1 MIIKNNIPLKNF
13 TTIRIGG
20 NSKKI
25 YFPES
30 MEDISD
36 LKKILLLPKTL
47 IIGKGSNIAFSD
59 NGYRSDIISLSKYG
73 KTQIS
78 IIDDKYISIAANVSC
93 ARLAKF
99 CYKKSIA
106 GFEFLHGIP
115 GTIGGALAMNAG
127 AFRKSIWNYVNS
139 VNVIN
144 KTGNI
149 ENILHKKIK
158 TSYRNVDKNNI
169 LLFIDAL
176 LVINKKQVFDKNL
189 LMEYSKHRSMT
200 QPVRQWSSGCI
211 FKNPSKDTPASLL
224 IDSLNISKRKI
235 GGIYISKKH
244 CNYFINDGNGSCE
257 DLTQLINHVSELIKK
272 KYNISLTREICIY
285 EYNHE

>member
-1 MIIKNNIPLKNF
+1 MIIKNNISLKNF

-30 MEDISD
+30 IEDISN
-36 LKKILLLPKTL
+36 LKKILLSPKTL

-59 NGYRSDIISLSKYG
+59 NGYKSDIISLSKYD
-73 KTQIS
+73 KTGIS
-78 IIDDKYISIAANVSC
+78 VIDDKYISITASVSC

-99 CYKKSIA
+99 CHKQSIA

-127 AFRKSIWNYVNS
+127 AFKQSIWNYVDS
-139 VNVIN
+139 VNIVN
-144 KTGNI
+144 KEGSIKNI
-149 ENILHKKIK
+149 SHKKIK

-169 LLFIDAL
+169 LLFLDVL
-176 LVINKKQVFDKNL
+176 LVINKNKVFDKNL
-189 LMEYSKHRSMT
+189 LMEYSRHRSMT
-200 QPVRQWSSGCI
+200 QPIKQWSSGCI
-211 FKNPSKDTPASLL
+211 FKNPSKDIPASSL
-224 IDSLNISKRKI
+224 IDSLEIKKRKI

-244 CNYFINDGNGSCE
+244 CNYFINDGSGSCE
-257 DLTQLINHVSELIKK
+257 DLVQLIKYVSELIKK
-272 KYNISLTREICIY
+272 KYNISVTREICIY
-285 EYNHE
+285 

>member
-1 MIIKNNIPLKNF
+1 MIIKNNISLKNF

-30 MEDISD
+30 IEDISN
-36 LKKILLLPKTL
+36 LKKILLSPKTL

-59 NGYRSDIISLSKYG
+59 NGYKSDIISLSKYN
-73 KTQIS
+73 KTGIS
-78 IIDDKYISIAANVSC
+78 VIDDKYISITASVSC

-99 CYKKSIA
+99 CHKQSIA

-127 AFRKSIWNYVNS
+127 AFKQSIWNYVDS
-139 VNVIN
+139 VNIVN
-144 KTGNI
+144 KEGSIKNI
-149 ENILHKKIK
+149 SHKKIK

-169 LLFIDAL
+169 LLFLDVL
-176 LVINKKQVFDKNL
+176 LVINKNKVFDKNL
-189 LMEYSKHRSMT
+189 LMEYSRHRSMT
-200 QPVRQWSSGCI
+200 QPIKQWSSGCI
-211 FKNPSKDTPASLL
+211 FKNPSKDIPASSL
-224 IDSLNISKRKI
+224 IDSLEIKKRKM

-244 CNYFINDGNGSCE
+244 CNYFINDGSGSCE
-257 DLTQLINHVSELIKK
+257 DLVQLIKYVSELIKK
-272 KYNISLTREICIY
+272 KYNISVTREICIY
-285 EYNHE
+285 

>member
-1 MIIKNNIPLKNF
+1 MIIQNNVALKNF

-30 MEDISD
+30 MEDIFS
-36 LKKILLLPKTL
+36 LKKTLLSPKTL

-59 NGYRSDIISLSKYG
+59 NGYKSDIVSLSKYS

-78 IIDDKYISIAANVSC
+78 VIDDKYISIAANISC

-99 CYKKSIA
+99 CHKKSIA

-127 AFRKSIWNYVNS
+127 AFKQSIWNHVHS
-139 VNVIN
+139 VNIIN

-149 ENILHKKIK
+149 DNIPYKKIK

-176 LVINKKQVFDKNL
+176 LIINKKKVFDKSL
-189 LMEYSKHRSMT
+189 LSEYSKHRSMM
-200 QPVRQWSSGCI
+200 QPVKQWSSGCI

-224 IDSLNISKRKI
+224 IDSLGIEKRKI
-235 GGIYISKKH
+235 GGIYVSRKH
-244 CNYFINDGNGSCE
+244 CNYFINDGSGSCE
-257 DLTQLINHVSELIKK
+257 DLIQLIKHVSELIRK

-285 EYNHE
+285 

>member
-1 MIIKNNIPLKNF
+1 MIIKNNISLKNF

-30 MEDISD
+30 IEDISN
-36 LKKILLLPKTL
+36 LKKILLSPKTL

-59 NGYRSDIISLSKYG
+59 NGYKSDIISLSKYD
-73 KTQIS
+73 KTGIS
-78 IIDDKYISIAANVSC
+78 VIDDKYISITASVSC

-99 CYKKSIA
+99 CHKQSIA

-127 AFRKSIWNYVNS
+127 AFKQSIWNYVDS
-139 VNVIN
+139 VNIVN
-144 KTGNI
+144 KEGSIKNMS
-149 ENILHKKIK
+149 HKKIK

-169 LLFIDAL
+169 LLFLDVL
-176 LVINKKQVFDKNL
+176 LVINKNKVFDKNL
-189 LMEYSKHRSMT
+189 LMEYSRHRSMT
-200 QPVRQWSSGCI
+200 QPIKQWSSGCI
-211 FKNPSKDTPASLL
+211 FKNPSKDIPASSL
-224 IDSLNISKRKI
+224 IDSLEIKKRKI

-244 CNYFINDGNGSCE
+244 CNYFINDGSGSCE
-257 DLTQLINHVSELIKK
+257 DLVQLIKYVSELIKK
-272 KYNISLTREICIY
+272 KYNISVTREICIY
-285 EYNHE
+285 

>member
-1 MIIKNNIPLKNF
+1 MIIQNNIALKNF

-30 MEDISD
+30 MKDIFS
-36 LKKILLLPKTL
+36 LKKTLLSSKTL

-59 NGYRSDIISLSKYG
+59 NGYKSDIVSLSKYS

-78 IIDDKYISIAANVSC
+78 IVDEKYISIAANISC

-99 CYKKSIA
+99 CHKKSIA

-127 AFRKSIWNYVNS
+127 AFKQSIWNHVHS
-139 VNVIN
+139 VNVVN
-144 KTGNI
+144 KTGDIDNI
-149 ENILHKKIK
+149 SHKKIK

-176 LVINKKQVFDKNL
+176 LIINKKKVFDKSL
-189 LMEYSKHRSMT
+189 LSEYSKHRSMT
-200 QPVRQWSSGCI
+200 QPVKQWSSGCI
-211 FKNPSKDTPASLL
+211 FRNPSKDTPASLL
-224 IDSLNISKRKI
+224 IDSLGIEKRKI

-244 CNYFINDGNGSCE
+244 CNYFINDGSGSCE
-257 DLTQLINHVSELIKK
+257 DLIQLIKYVSELIRK
-272 KYNISLTREICIY
+272 KYNISLEREICIY
-285 EYNHE
+285 

>member
-1 MIIKNNIPLKNF
+1 MIIKNNISLKNF

-30 MEDISD
+30 IEDISN
-36 LKKILLLPKTL
+36 LKKILLSPKTL

-59 NGYRSDIISLSKYG
+59 NGYKSDIISLSKYDKRG
-73 KTQIS
+73 IS
-78 IIDDKYISIAANVSC
+78 VIDDKYISITASISC

-99 CYKKSIA
+99 CHKQSIA

-127 AFRKSIWNYVNS
+127 AFKQSIWNYVDS
-139 VNVIN
+139 VNIVN
-144 KTGNI
+144 KEGSIKNMS
-149 ENILHKKIK
+149 HKKIK

-169 LLFIDAL
+169 LLFLDVL
-176 LVINKKQVFDKNL
+176 LVINKNKVFDKNL
-189 LMEYSKHRSMT
+189 LMEYSRHRSMT
-200 QPVRQWSSGCI
+200 QPIKQWSSGCI
-211 FKNPSKDTPASLL
+211 FKNPSKDIPASSL
-224 IDSLNISKRKI
+224 IDSLEIKKRKM

-244 CNYFINDGNGSCE
+244 CNYFINDGSGSCE
-257 DLTQLINHVSELIKK
+257 DLVQLIKYVSELIKK
-272 KYNISLTREICIY
+272 EYNISVTREICIY
-285 EYNHE
+285 

>member
-1 MIIKNNIPLKNF
+1 MIIKNNISLKNF

-30 MEDISD
+30 IEDISN
-36 LKKILLLPKTL
+36 LKKILLSPKTL

-59 NGYRSDIISLSKYG
+59 NGYKSDIISLSKYDKRG
-73 KTQIS
+73 IS
-78 IIDDKYISIAANVSC
+78 VIDDKYISITASVSC

-99 CYKKSIA
+99 CHKQSIA

-127 AFRKSIWNYVNS
+127 AFKQSIWNYVDS
-139 VNVIN
+139 VNIVN
-144 KTGNI
+144 KEGSIKNI
-149 ENILHKKIK
+149 SHKKIK

-169 LLFIDAL
+169 LLFLDVL
-176 LVINKKQVFDKNL
+176 LVINKNKVFDKNL
-189 LMEYSKHRSMT
+189 LMEYSRHRSMT
-200 QPVRQWSSGCI
+200 QPIKQWSSGCI
-211 FKNPSKDTPASLL
+211 FKNPSKDIPASSL
-224 IDSLNISKRKI
+224 IDSLEIKKRKI

-244 CNYFINDGNGSCE
+244 CNYFVNDGSGSCE
-257 DLTQLINHVSELIKK
+257 DLVQLIKYVSELIKK
-272 KYNISLTREICIY
+272 KYNISVTREICIY
-285 EYNHE
+285 

>member
-1 MIIKNNIPLKNF
+1 MIIQNNIALKNF

-30 MEDISD
+30 MEDIFS
-36 LKKILLLPKTL
+36 LKKTLLSPKTL

-59 NGYRSDIISLSKYG
+59 NGYKSDIVSLSKYS

-78 IIDDKYISIAANVSC
+78 VIDDKYISIAANISC

-99 CYKKSIA
+99 CHKKSIA

-127 AFRKSIWNYVNS
+127 AFKQSIWNHVHS
-139 VNVIN
+139 VNIIN

-149 ENILHKKIK
+149 DNISYKKIK

-176 LVINKKQVFDKNL
+176 LIINKKKVFDKSL
-189 LMEYSKHRSMT
+189 LSEYSKHRSMT
-200 QPVRQWSSGCI
+200 QPIKQWSSGCI
-211 FKNPSKDTPASLL
+211 FRNPSKDTPASLL
-224 IDSLNISKRKI
+224 IDSLGIEKRKI
-235 GGIYISKKH
+235 GGIYVSRKH
-244 CNYFINDGNGSCE
+244 CNYFINDGSGSCE
-257 DLTQLINHVSELIKK
+257 DLIQLIEHVSELIRK

-285 EYNHE
+285 

>member
-1 MIIKNNIPLKNF
+1 MIIQNNIALKNF

-30 MEDISD
+30 MEDIFS
-36 LKKILLLPKTL
+36 LKKTLLSPKTL
-47 IIGKGSNIAFSD
+47 IIGKGSNIVFSD
-59 NGYRSDIISLSKYG
+59 NGYKSDIISLSEYS

-78 IIDDKYISIAANVSC
+78 VIDDKYISIAANISC

-99 CYKKSIA
+99 CHKKSIA

-127 AFRKSIWNYVNS
+127 AFKQSIWNHVHS
-139 VNVIN
+139 VNIVN

-149 ENILHKKIK
+149 DNISHKKIK

-176 LVINKKQVFDKNL
+176 LIINKKKVFDKSL
-189 LMEYSKHRSMT
+189 LSEYSKHRSMT
-200 QPVRQWSSGCI
+200 QPVKQWSSGCI

-224 IDSLNISKRKI
+224 IDSLGIEKRKI

-244 CNYFINDGNGSCE
+244 CNYFINDGSGSCE
-257 DLTQLINHVSELIKK
+257 DLIQLIKYVSELIRK
-272 KYNISLTREICIY
+272 KYNISLEREICIY
-285 EYNHE
+285 

>member
-1 MIIKNNIPLKNF
+1 MIIKNNISLKNF

-30 MEDISD
+30 IEDISN
-36 LKKILLLPKTL
+36 LKKILLSPKTL

-59 NGYRSDIISLSKYG
+59 NGYKSDIISLSKYD
-73 KTQIS
+73 KTEIS
-78 IIDDKYISIAANVSC
+78 VIDDKYISITASVSC

-99 CYKKSIA
+99 CHKQSIA

-127 AFRKSIWNYVNS
+127 AFQQSIWNYVDS
-139 VNVIN
+139 VNIVN
-144 KTGNI
+144 KEGSIKNI
-149 ENILHKKIK
+149 SHKKIK

-169 LLFIDAL
+169 LLFLDVL
-176 LVINKKQVFDKNL
+176 LVINKNKVFDKNL
-189 LMEYSKHRSMT
+189 LMEYSRHRSMT
-200 QPVRQWSSGCI
+200 QPIKQWSSGCI
-211 FKNPSKDTPASLL
+211 FKNPSKGIPASSL
-224 IDSLNISKRKI
+224 IDSLEIKKRKI

-244 CNYFINDGNGSCE
+244 CNYFINDGSGSCE
-257 DLTQLINHVSELIKK
+257 DLVQLIKYVSELIKK
-272 KYNISLTREICIY
+272 KYNISVTREICIY
-285 EYNHE
+285 

>member
-1 MIIKNNIPLKNF
+1 MIIKNNVSLKNF

-30 MEDISD
+30 MEDISS
-36 LKKILLLPKTL
+36 LRKILLLPKTL

-59 NGYRSDIISLSKYG
+59 NGYKSDIISLSRYG

-78 IIDDKYISIAANVSC
+78 IIDEKYISVSANVSC
-93 ARLAKF
+93 ARFAKF
-99 CYKKSIA
+99 CHKKSIA

-127 AFRKSIWNYVNS
+127 AFRQSIWNYVDS
-139 VNVIN
+139 VNIIN
-144 KTGNI
+144 KAGNI
-149 ENILHKKIK
+149 DNILHKKIK
-158 TSYRNVDKNNI
+158 TSYRNVDKNNV

-176 LVINKKQVFDKNL
+176 LIINRKMVFDKNL
-189 LMEYSKHRSMT
+189 LEKYSKHRSMT
-200 QPVRQWSSGCI
+200 QPVKQWSSGCI

-224 IDSLNISKRKI
+224 IDSLGIVKRKI

-244 CNYFINDGNGSCE
+244 CNYFINDGSGSCE
-257 DLTQLINHVSELIKK
+257 DLMQLIEYVSELIKK

-285 EYNHE
+285 

>member
-1 MIIKNNIPLKNF
+1 MIIENNTSLKKF
-13 TTIRIGG
+13 TTIHIGG

-30 MEDISD
+30 IEDISN

-59 NGYRSDIISLSKYG
+59 NGYKSDIISLSKYDKRG
-73 KTQIS
+73 IS
-78 IIDDKYISIAANVSC
+78 VIDDKYISITASISC

-99 CYKKSIA
+99 CHKQSIA

-127 AFRKSIWNYVNS
+127 AFKQSIWNYVDS
-139 VNVIN
+139 VNIVN
-144 KTGNI
+144 KEGSIKNMS
-149 ENILHKKIK
+149 HKKIK

-169 LLFIDAL
+169 LLFLDVL
-176 LVINKKQVFDKNL
+176 LVINKNKVFDKNL
-189 LMEYSKHRSMT
+189 LMEYSRHRSMT
-200 QPVRQWSSGCI
+200 QPIKQWSSGCI
-211 FKNPSKDTPASLL
+211 FKNPSKDIPASSL
-224 IDSLNISKRKI
+224 IDSLEIKKRKM

-244 CNYFINDGNGSCE
+244 CNYFINDGSGSCE
-257 DLTQLINHVSELIKK
+257 DLVQLIKYVSELIKK
-272 KYNISLTREICIY
+272 KYNISVTREICIY
-285 EYNHE
+285 

>member
-1 MIIKNNIPLKNF
+1 MIIKNNVSLKNF

-30 MEDISD
+30 MEDISS
-36 LKKILLLPKTL
+36 LRKILLLPKTL

-59 NGYRSDIISLSKYG
+59 NGYKSDIISLSRYG

-78 IIDDKYISIAANVSC
+78 IIDEKYISVSANVSC
-93 ARLAKF
+93 AR
-99 CYKKSIA
+99 
-106 GFEFLHGIP
+106 FLHGIP

-127 AFRKSIWNYVNS
+127 AFRQSIWNYVDS
-139 VNVIN
+139 VNIIN
-144 KTGNI
+144 KAGNI
-149 ENILHKKIK
+149 DNILHKKIK
-158 TSYRNVDKNNI
+158 TSYRNVDKNNV

-176 LVINKKQVFDKNL
+176 LIINRKMVFDKNL
-189 LMEYSKHRSMT
+189 LEKYSKHRSMT
-200 QPVRQWSSGCI
+200 QPVKQWSSGCI

-224 IDSLNISKRKI
+224 IDSLGIVKRKI

-244 CNYFINDGNGSCE
+244 CNYFINDGSGSCE
-257 DLTQLINHVSELIKK
+257 DLMQLIEYVSELIKK

-285 EYNHE
+285 

>member
-1 MIIKNNIPLKNF
+1 MIIKNNISLKNF

-30 MEDISD
+30 IEDISN
-36 LKKILLLPKTL
+36 LKKILLSPKTL

-59 NGYRSDIISLSKYG
+59 NGYKSDIISLSKYD
-73 KTQIS
+73 KTEIS
-78 IIDDKYISIAANVSC
+78 VIDDKYISITASVSC

-99 CYKKSIA
+99 CHKQSIA

-127 AFRKSIWNYVNS
+127 AFKQSIWNYVDS
-139 VNVIN
+139 VNIVN
-144 KTGNI
+144 KEGSIKNI
-149 ENILHKKIK
+149 SHKKIK

-169 LLFIDAL
+169 LLFLDVL
-176 LVINKKQVFDKNL
+176 LVINKNKVFDKNL
-189 LMEYSKHRSMT
+189 LMEYSRHRSMT
-200 QPVRQWSSGCI
+200 QPIKQWSSGCI
-211 FKNPSKDTPASLL
+211 FKNPSKGIPASSL
-224 IDSLNISKRKI
+224 IDSLEIKKRKI

-244 CNYFINDGNGSCE
+244 CNYFVNDGSGSCE
-257 DLTQLINHVSELIKK
+257 DLVQLIKYVSELIKK
-272 KYNISLTREICIY
+272 KYNISVTREICIY
-285 EYNHE
+285 

>member
-1 MIIKNNIPLKNF
+1 MIIKNNISLKNF

-30 MEDISD
+30 IEDISN
-36 LKKILLLPKTL
+36 LKKILLSPKTL

-59 NGYRSDIISLSKYG
+59 NGYKSDIISLSKYD
-73 KTQIS
+73 KTEIS
-78 IIDDKYISIAANVSC
+78 VIDDKYISITASVSC

-99 CYKKSIA
+99 CHKQSIA

-127 AFRKSIWNYVNS
+127 AFKQSIWNYVDS
-139 VNVIN
+139 VNIVN
-144 KTGNI
+144 KEGSIKNI
-149 ENILHKKIK
+149 SHKKIK

-169 LLFIDAL
+169 LLFLDVL
-176 LVINKKQVFDKNL
+176 LVINKNKVFDKNL
-189 LMEYSKHRSMT
+189 LMEYSRHRSMT
-200 QPVRQWSSGCI
+200 QPIKQWSSGCI
-211 FKNPSKDTPASLL
+211 FKNPSKGIPASSL
-224 IDSLNISKRKI
+224 IDSLEIKKRKI

-244 CNYFINDGNGSCE
+244 CNYFINDGSGSCE
-257 DLTQLINHVSELIKK
+257 DLVQLIKYVSELIKK
-272 KYNISLTREICIY
+272 KYNISVTREICIY
-285 EYNHE
+285 

>member
-1 MIIKNNIPLKNF
+1 MIIKNNISLKNF

-30 MEDISD
+30 IEDISN
-36 LKKILLLPKTL
+36 LKKILLSPKTL

-59 NGYRSDIISLSKYG
+59 NGYKSDIISLSKYD
-73 KTQIS
+73 KTGIS
-78 IIDDKYISIAANVSC
+78 VIDDKYISITASVSC

-99 CYKKSIA
+99 CHKQSIA

-127 AFRKSIWNYVNS
+127 AFKQSIWNYVDS
-139 VNVIN
+139 VNIVN
-144 KTGNI
+144 KEGSIKNMS
-149 ENILHKKIK
+149 HKKIK

-169 LLFIDAL
+169 LLFLDVL
-176 LVINKKQVFDKNL
+176 LVINKNKVFDKNL
-189 LMEYSKHRSMT
+189 LMEYSRHRSMT
-200 QPVRQWSSGCI
+200 QPIKQWSSGCI
-211 FKNPSKDTPASLL
+211 FKNPSKDIPASSL
-224 IDSLNISKRKI
+224 IDSLEIKKRKM

-244 CNYFINDGNGSCE
+244 CNYFVNDGSGSCE
-257 DLTQLINHVSELIKK
+257 DLVQLIKYVSELIKK
-272 KYNISLTREICIY
+272 KYNISVTREICIY
-285 EYNHE
+285 

>member
-1 MIIKNNIPLKNF
+1 MIIKNNISLKNF

-30 MEDISD
+30 IEDISN
-36 LKKILLLPKTL
+36 LKKILLSPKTL

-59 NGYRSDIISLSKYG
+59 NGYKSDIISLSKYD
-73 KTQIS
+73 KTEIS
-78 IIDDKYISIAANVSC
+78 VIDDKYISITASVSC

-99 CYKKSIA
+99 CHKQSIA

-127 AFRKSIWNYVNS
+127 AFKQSIWNYVDS
-139 VNVIN
+139 VNIVN
-144 KTGNI
+144 KEGSIKNI
-149 ENILHKKIK
+149 SHKKIK

-169 LLFIDAL
+169 LLFLDVL
-176 LVINKKQVFDKNL
+176 LVINKNKVFDKNL
-189 LMEYSKHRSMT
+189 LMEYSRHRSMT
-200 QPVRQWSSGCI
+200 QPIKQWSSGCI
-211 FKNPSKDTPASLL
+211 FKNPSKDIPASSL
-224 IDSLNISKRKI
+224 IDSLEIKKRKI

-244 CNYFINDGNGSCE
+244 CNYFINDGSGSCE
-257 DLTQLINHVSELIKK
+257 DLVQLIKYVSELIKK
-272 KYNISLTREICIY
+272 KYNISVTREICIY
-285 EYNHE
+285 

>member
-1 MIIKNNIPLKNF
+1 MIIKNNISLKNF

-30 MEDISD
+30 IEDISN
-36 LKKILLLPKTL
+36 LKKILLSPKTL

-59 NGYRSDIISLSKYG
+59 NGYKSDIISLSKYDKRG
-73 KTQIS
+73 IS
-78 IIDDKYISIAANVSC
+78 VIDDKYISITASISC

-99 CYKKSIA
+99 CHKQSIA

-127 AFRKSIWNYVNS
+127 AFKQSIWNYVDS
-139 VNVIN
+139 VNIVN
-144 KTGNI
+144 KEGSIKNI
-149 ENILHKKIK
+149 SHKKIK

-169 LLFIDAL
+169 LLFLDVL
-176 LVINKKQVFDKNL
+176 LVINKNKVFDKNL
-189 LMEYSKHRSMT
+189 LMEYSRHRSMT
-200 QPVRQWSSGCI
+200 QPIKQWSSGCI
-211 FKNPSKDTPASLL
+211 FKNPSKDIPASSL
-224 IDSLNISKRKI
+224 IDSLEIKKRKM

-244 CNYFINDGNGSCE
+244 CNYFINDGSGSCE
-257 DLTQLINHVSELIKK
+257 DLVQLIKYVSELIKK
-272 KYNISLTREICIY
+272 KYNISVTREICIY
-285 EYNHE
+285 

>member
-1 MIIKNNIPLKNF
+1 MIIKNNISLKNF

-30 MEDISD
+30 IEDISN
-36 LKKILLLPKTL
+36 LKKILLSPKTL

-59 NGYRSDIISLSKYG
+59 NGYKSDIISLSKYDKRG
-73 KTQIS
+73 IS
-78 IIDDKYISIAANVSC
+78 VIDDKYISITASISC

-99 CYKKSIA
+99 CHKQSIA

-127 AFRKSIWNYVNS
+127 AFKQSIWNYVDS
-139 VNVIN
+139 VNIVN
-144 KTGNI
+144 KEGSIKNMS
-149 ENILHKKIK
+149 HKKIK

-169 LLFIDAL
+169 LLFLDVL
-176 LVINKKQVFDKNL
+176 LVINKNKVFDKNL
-189 LMEYSKHRSMT
+189 LMEYSRHRSMT
-200 QPVRQWSSGCI
+200 QPIKQWSSGCI
-211 FKNPSKDTPASLL
+211 FKNPSKDIPASSL
-224 IDSLNISKRKI
+224 IDSLEIKKRKM

-244 CNYFINDGNGSCE
+244 CNYFINDGSGSCE
-257 DLTQLINHVSELIKK
+257 DLVQLIKYVSELIKK
-272 KYNISLTREICIY
+272 KYNISVTREICIY
-285 EYNHE
+285 

>member
-1 MIIKNNIPLKNF
+1 MIIKNNISLKNF

-30 MEDISD
+30 IEDISN

-59 NGYRSDIISLSKYG
+59 NGYKSDIISLSKYDKRG
-73 KTQIS
+73 IS
-78 IIDDKYISIAANVSC
+78 VIDDKYISITASISC

-99 CYKKSIA
+99 CHKQSIA

-127 AFRKSIWNYVNS
+127 AFKQSIWNYVDS
-139 VNVIN
+139 VNIVN
-144 KTGNI
+144 KEGSIKNMS
-149 ENILHKKIK
+149 HKKIK

-169 LLFIDAL
+169 LLFLDVL
-176 LVINKKQVFDKNL
+176 LVINKNKVFDKNL
-189 LMEYSKHRSMT
+189 LMEYSRHRSMT
-200 QPVRQWSSGCI
+200 QPIKQWSSGCI
-211 FKNPSKDTPASLL
+211 FKNPSKDIPASSL
-224 IDSLNISKRKI
+224 IDSLEIKKRKM

-244 CNYFINDGNGSCE
+244 CNYFINDGSGSCE
-257 DLTQLINHVSELIKK
+257 DLVQLIKYVSELIKK
-272 KYNISLTREICIY
+272 KYNISVTREICIY
-285 EYNHE
+285 

>member
-1 MIIKNNIPLKNF
+1 MIIKNNISLKNF

-30 MEDISD
+30 IEDISN
-36 LKKILLLPKTL
+36 LKKILLSPKTL

-59 NGYRSDIISLSKYG
+59 NGYKSDIISLSKYN
-73 KTQIS
+73 KTGIS
-78 IIDDKYISIAANVSC
+78 VIDDKYISITASVSC

-99 CYKKSIA
+99 CHKQSIA

-127 AFRKSIWNYVNS
+127 AFKQSIWNYVDS
-139 VNVIN
+139 VNIVN
-144 KTGNI
+144 KEGSIKNI
-149 ENILHKKIK
+149 SHKKIK

-169 LLFIDAL
+169 LLFLDVL
-176 LVINKKQVFDKNL
+176 LVINKNKVFDKNL
-189 LMEYSKHRSMT
+189 LMEYSRHRSMT
-200 QPVRQWSSGCI
+200 QPIKQWSSGCI
-211 FKNPSKDTPASLL
+211 FKNPSKDIPASSL
-224 IDSLNISKRKI
+224 IDSLEITKRKI

-244 CNYFINDGNGSCE
+244 CNYFVNDGSGSCE
-257 DLTQLINHVSELIKK
+257 DLVQLIKYVSELIKK
-272 KYNISLTREICIY
+272 KYNISVTREICIY
-285 EYNHE
+285 

>member
-1 MIIKNNIPLKNF
+1 MIIKNNISLKNF

-30 MEDISD
+30 IEDISN
-36 LKKILLLPKTL
+36 LKKILLSPKTL

-59 NGYRSDIISLSKYG
+59 NGYKSDIISLSKYD
-73 KTQIS
+73 KTGIS
-78 IIDDKYISIAANVSC
+78 VIDDKYISITASVSC

-99 CYKKSIA
+99 CHKQSIA

-127 AFRKSIWNYVNS
+127 AFKQSIWNYVDS
-139 VNVIN
+139 VNIVN
-144 KTGNI
+144 KEGSIKNMS
-149 ENILHKKIK
+149 HKKIK

-169 LLFIDAL
+169 LLFLDVL
-176 LVINKKQVFDKNL
+176 LVINKNKVFDKNL
-189 LMEYSKHRSMT
+189 LMEYSRHRSMT
-200 QPVRQWSSGCI
+200 QPIKQWSSGCI
-211 FKNPSKDTPASLL
+211 FKNPSKDIPASSL
-224 IDSLNISKRKI
+224 IDSLEIKKRKI

-244 CNYFINDGNGSCE
+244 CNYFVNDGSGSCE
-257 DLTQLINHVSELIKK
+257 DLVQLIKYVSELIKK
-272 KYNISLTREICIY
+272 KYNISVTREICIY
-285 EYNHE
+285 

>member
-1 MIIKNNIPLKNF
+1 MIIKNNISLKNF

-30 MEDISD
+30 IEDISN
-36 LKKILLLPKTL
+36 LKKILLSPKTL

-59 NGYRSDIISLSKYG
+59 NGYKSDIISLSKYDKRG
-73 KTQIS
+73 IS
-78 IIDDKYISIAANVSC
+78 VIDDKYISITASISC

-99 CYKKSIA
+99 CHKQSIA

-127 AFRKSIWNYVNS
+127 AFKQSIWNYVDS
-139 VNVIN
+139 VNIVN
-144 KTGNI
+144 KEGSIKNMS
-149 ENILHKKIK
+149 HKKIK

-169 LLFIDAL
+169 LLFLDVL
-176 LVINKKQVFDKNL
+176 LVINKNKVFDKNL
-189 LMEYSKHRSMT
+189 LMEYSRHRSMT
-200 QPVRQWSSGCI
+200 QPIKQWSSGCI
-211 FKNPSKDTPASLL
+211 FKNPSKDIPASSL
-224 IDSLNISKRKI
+224 IDSLEITKRKI

-244 CNYFINDGNGSCE
+244 CNYFVNDGSGSCE
-257 DLTQLINHVSELIKK
+257 DLVQLIKYVSELIKK
-272 KYNISLTREICIY
+272 KYNISVTREICIY
-285 EYNHE
+285 

>member
-1 MIIKNNIPLKNF
+1 MIIKNNISLKNF

-30 MEDISD
+30 IEDISN
-36 LKKILLLPKTL
+36 LKKILLSPKTL

-59 NGYRSDIISLSKYG
+59 NGYKSDIISLSKYD
-73 KTQIS
+73 KTGIS
-78 IIDDKYISIAANVSC
+78 VIDDKYISITASVSC

-99 CYKKSIA
+99 CHKQSIA

-127 AFRKSIWNYVNS
+127 AFKQSIWNYVDS
-139 VNVIN
+139 VNIVN
-144 KTGNI
+144 KEGSIKNI
-149 ENILHKKIK
+149 SHKKIK

-169 LLFIDAL
+169 LLFLDVL
-176 LVINKKQVFDKNL
+176 LVINKNKVFDKNL
-189 LMEYSKHRSMT
+189 LMEYSRHRSMT
-200 QPVRQWSSGCI
+200 QPIKQWSSGCI
-211 FKNPSKDTPASLL
+211 FKNPSKDIPASSL
-224 IDSLNISKRKI
+224 IDSLEIKKRKI

-244 CNYFINDGNGSCE
+244 CNYFVNDGSGSCE
-257 DLTQLINHVSELIKK
+257 DLVQLIKYVSELIKK
-272 KYNISLTREICIY
+272 KYNISVTREICIY
-285 EYNHE
+285 

>member
-1 MIIKNNIPLKNF
+1 MIIKNNISLKNF

-30 MEDISD
+30 IEDISN
-36 LKKILLLPKTL
+36 LKKILLSPKTL

-59 NGYRSDIISLSKYG
+59 NGYKSDIISLSKYD
-73 KTQIS
+73 KTGIS
-78 IIDDKYISIAANVSC
+78 VIDDKYISITANVSC

-99 CYKKSIA
+99 CHKQSIA

-127 AFRKSIWNYVNS
+127 AFKQSIWNYVDS
-139 VNVIN
+139 VNIVN
-144 KTGNI
+144 KEGSIKNMS
-149 ENILHKKIK
+149 HKKIK

-169 LLFIDAL
+169 LLFLDVL
-176 LVINKKQVFDKNL
+176 LVINKNKVFDKNL
-189 LMEYSKHRSMT
+189 LMEYSRHRSMT
-200 QPVRQWSSGCI
+200 QPIKQWSSGCI
-211 FKNPSKDTPASLL
+211 FKNPSKDIPASSL
-224 IDSLNISKRKI
+224 IDSLEIKKRKI

-244 CNYFINDGNGSCE
+244 CNYFVNDGSGSCE
-257 DLTQLINHVSELIKK
+257 DLVQLIKYVSELIKK
-272 KYNISLTREICIY
+272 KYNISVTREICIY
-285 EYNHE
+285 